1 LVHAFEW
8 TYVSTIADEG
18 NYGEKGIEEFEKRA
32 RKSGTYVGRQQ
43 CIELNRVKAE
53 KMVWGRA
60 IAFTFT
66 SLIQKTRISF
76 TFRRC
81 LARK

>member
-32 RKSGTYVGRQQ
+32 RKSGTLGVH
-43 CIELNRVKAE
+43 NA
-53 KMVWGRA
+53 MN
-60 IAFTFT
+60 
-66 SLIQKTRISF
+66 
-76 TFRRC
+76 
-81 LARK
+81 